1 MWLFILFVSVPIVEI
16 ALFIQIGG
24 SIGIL
29 PTLLIVVVTAALG
42 TWLVRNQ
49 GLATLSSLKNQVDS
63 FQNPTQQLAHGAM
76 ILFAGALLF
85 TPGFF
90 TDGLGFLL
98 LIPRFRVFAFDY
110 GRTRIK
116 VGSTAQSGFTQS
128 RNTNYQKKDTSDVI
142 IEGEFYEDGESKD

>member
-1 MWLFILFVSVPIVEI
+1 MWLFILFVSVPIIEI
-16 ALFIQIGG
+16 GLFIQIGG

-29 PTLLIVVVTAALG
+29 PTLLIVILTAALG

-76 ILFAGALLF
+76 ILFAGALLL

-90 TDGLGFLL
+90 TDGFGFLL
-98 LIPRFRVFAFDY
+98 LVPRFRDFAFNY
-110 GRTRIK
+110 LRTRIIM
-116 VGSTAQSGFTQS
+116 GSTARSGFTQAGS
-128 RNTNYQKKDTSDVI
+128 ANHQKKNTSDMI

>member
-1 MWLFILFVSVPIVEI
+1 MWLFILFVSVPIIEI
-16 ALFIQIGG
+16 SLFIQIGG

-29 PTLLIVVVTAALG
+29 PTLLIVVLTAALG

-76 ILFAGALLF
+76 ILFAGALLL

-90 TDGLGFLL
+90 TDGFGFLL
-98 LIPRFRVFAFDY
+98 LIPRFRDFAFDY
-110 GRTRIK
+110 LGTRIK

>member
-1 MWLFILFVSVPIVEI
+1 MWLFILFVSVPIIEI

-29 PTLLIVVVTAALG
+29 PTLLIVVLTAALG

-49 GLATLSSLKNQVDS
+49 GLATLSSLKNQLDS

-76 ILFAGALLF
+76 ILFAGALLL

-98 LIPRFRVFAFDY
+98 LIPRFRDFAFDY
-110 GRTRIK
+110 VRTRIK

>member
-1 MWLFILFVSVPIVEI
+1 MWLFILFVSVPIIEI
-16 ALFIQIGG
+16 GLFIQIGG

-29 PTLLIVVVTAALG
+29 PTLLIVILTAALG
-42 TWLVRNQ
+42 TWLERNQ

-76 ILFAGALLF
+76 ILFAGALLL

-90 TDGLGFLL
+90 TDGFGFLL
-98 LIPRFRVFAFDY
+98 LVPRFRDFAFDY
-110 GRTRIK
+110 VRTRIK

-128 RNTNYQKKDTSDVI
+128 RNTNFQKKDTSDVI

>member
-1 MWLFILFVSVPIVEI
+1 MWLFILFVSVPIIEI

-29 PTLLIVVVTAALG
+29 PTLLIVVLTAALG

-76 ILFAGALLF
+76 ILFAGALLL

-90 TDGLGFLL
+90 TDGFGFLL
-98 LIPRFRVFAFDY
+98 LIPRFRDFAFDY
-110 GRTRIK
+110 RRTRIK
-116 VGSTAQSGFTQS
+116 MGSTAQSGFTQS